1 MKRIKLK
8 ESDIKR
14 IVKRVIKESPEDAP
28 FGWYGSGNS
37 EEGKEEGDKEEWKD
51 KLHQRLWQAIEDI
64 DEERETQAAVK
75 LSTEDVV
82 DVLESMINSLDPI
95 EDNYDEES
103 GAWFGQNL

>member
-1 MKRIKLK
+1 MDKIIKLK
-8 ESDIKR
+8 ESDIQR
-14 IVKRVIKESPEDAP
+14 IVKRTINEQD
-28 FGWYGSGNS
+28 N
-37 EEGKEEGDKEEWKD
+37 KEEWKD

-103 GAWFGQNL
+103 GAWFGHNL